1 MVDIERLK
9 KMVEKGIIEK
19 VKVEI
24 EGEEGKRVYARIGR
38 QRRARGFISFK
49 DQNGQLFAQAE
60 DCIIQV
66 LDRETGL
73 SVYNTK
79 GGYFHHLDFRL
90 GAKLG
95 VFPKDFIERLE
106 KLTLKEGELMGLAG
120 GSIPVY
126 FGGCITI

>member
-1 MVDIERLK
+1 MADREKIK
-9 KMVEKGIIEK
+9 KLVEKGVFER

-24 EGEEGKRVYARIGR
+24 EGEEGKTIYAKIGK
-38 QRRARGFISFK
+38 QRKARGFIAFK

-73 SVYNTK
+73 SIYNTK
-79 GGYFHHLDFRL
+79 GGYFHHLDIRL